1 MSGGTLLRAGP
12 IRLPVPYR
20 PVRIVSPPAAAP
32 FPRIGGVIEIP
43 AELAATQSRY
53 NGAAGRAFVAALP
66 DLAAR
71 WLERWGLRPDGPSM
85 YGMCALVLPVV
96 READG
101 RPAAL
106 KLQAVDEETAGEPVA
121 LREWAAA
128 GAGAVELLDHDPE
141 SGALLLERL
150 DERRPLSGEAD
161 VRKAVEVLGTVLA
174 RLTAV
179 PAPEGLRT
187 LGGVVERMLAV
198 APERTAL
205 LGDPADRRLL
215 ADCAA
220 AVREVADEPGDRLL
234 HWDLHYDN
242 ILAGRADTGRAGEWI
257 ALDPKPLAGDP
268 GFELFPALDNL
279 FDADEVVW
287 RFDALTEAL
296 GLEHD
301 RERARAWTLGRV
313 LQNGLWGAGSGEVRV
328 AADHAEIARRLL
340 GR

>member
-1 MSGGTLLRAGP
+1 M
-12 IRLPVPYR
+12 
-20 PVRIVSPPAAAP
+20 
-32 FPRIGGVIEIP
+32 IEIP
-43 AELAATQSRY
+43 DELAATQSAF

-66 DLAAR
+66 DLAER
-71 WLERWGLRPDGPSM
+71 CLERWGLRPDGPSL

-96 READG
+96 RESDG

-106 KLQAVDEETAGEPVA
+106 KLQAVDEETVDEPVA
-121 LREWAAA
+121 LRAWSVA

-161 VRKAVEVLGTVLA
+161 VRGAVTVLGAVLA
-174 RLTAV
+174 RLAAV

-187 LGGVVERMLAV
+187 LGDVVERMLAAV
-198 APERTAL
+198 PDAVGL
-205 LGDPADRRLL
+205 LADEADRRLL
-215 ADCAA
+215 GDCAA
-220 AVREVADEPGDRLL
+220 AVREVAGEPGDRLL

-242 ILAGRADTGRAGEWI
+242 ILAGRADTGRAGEWV

-279 FDADEVVW
+279 FDAEEVVW

-296 GLEHD
+296 GLERD

-313 LQNGLWGAGSGEVRV
+313 LQNGLWAARGGEERISP
-328 AADHAEIARRLL
+328 DHAEIARRLL

>member
-1 MSGGTLLRAGP
+1 M
-12 IRLPVPYR
+12 IDVP
-20 PVRIVSPPAAAP
+20 
-32 FPRIGGVIEIP
+32 E
-43 AELAATQSRY
+43 ELAASQSRY
-53 NGAAGRAFVAALP
+53 NGAAGRAFVAGLP

-71 WLERWGLRPDGPSM
+71 CLERWGLRPDGPSM
-85 YGMCALVLPVV
+85 HGMCALVLPVV

-121 LREWAAA
+121 LRAWAAA

-150 DERRPLSGEAD
+150 DERRPLSGEKD
-161 VRKAVEVLGTVLA
+161 VREAVGVLGGVLA
-174 RLTAV
+174 RLVAV

-187 LGGVVERMLAV
+187 LGGVVDRMLAA
-198 APERTAL
+198 APEAVAL
-205 LGDPADRRLL
+205 LADAADRRLL

-220 AVREVADEPGDRLL
+220 AVREVAGEPGDRLL

-242 ILAGRADTGRAGEWI
+242 ILAGRAEAGRAGEWI

-296 GLEHD
+296 GLDHD

-313 LQNGLWGAGSGEVRV
+313 LQHGLWAAEDGEGRLPP
-328 AADHAEIARRLL
+328 DHAEIARRLL

>member
-1 MSGGTLLRAGP
+1 M
-12 IRLPVPYR
+12 ID
-20 PVRIVSPPAAAP
+20 
-32 FPRIGGVIEIP
+32 IP
-43 AELAATQSRY
+43 GELVATQSTF

-66 DLAAR
+66 DLAER
-71 WLERWGLRPDGPSM
+71 CLKRWGLRPDGPSM

-106 KLQAVDEETAGEPVA
+106 KLQVVDEETVDEPVA
-121 LREWAAA
+121 LRAWSVA

-141 SGALLLERL
+141 TGVLLLERL

-161 VRKAVEVLGTVLA
+161 VRGAVTVLGAVLA
-174 RLTAV
+174 RLVAV

-187 LGGVVERMLAV
+187 LGGMVERMLAAV
-198 APERTAL
+198 PERVGL
-205 LGDPADRRLL
+205 LADDADRRLL

-220 AVREVADEPGDRLL
+220 AVREVAGEPGDRLL

-242 ILAGRADTGRAGEWI
+242 VLAGRADAGRAGEWV
-257 ALDPKPLAGDP
+257 AFDPKPLAGDP
-268 GFELFPALDNL
+268 GFELFPALANL
-279 FDADEVVW
+279 FDADEVLW

-313 LQNGLWGAGSGEVRV
+313 LQNGLWAAGGGEGRV
-328 AADHAEIARRLL
+328 SPDHAEIARRLL

>member
-1 MSGGTLLRAGP
+1 M
-12 IRLPVPYR
+12 
-20 PVRIVSPPAAAP
+20 
-32 FPRIGGVIEIP
+32 IEIP
-43 AELAATQSRY
+43 DELAATRSAFG
-53 NGAAGRAFVAALP
+53 GAAGRAFVAALP
-66 DLAAR
+66 DLAER
-71 WLERWGLRPDGPSM
+71 CLERWGLRPDGPSM

-96 READG
+96 RDSDG

-121 LREWAAA
+121 LRAWGVA

-161 VRKAVEVLGTVLA
+161 VRGAVTALGAVLA
-174 RLTAV
+174 RLVAV

-187 LGGVVERMLAV
+187 LGEVVERMLAAV
-198 APERTAL
+198 PERVGL
-205 LGDPADRRLL
+205 LADAADRRLL
-215 ADCAA
+215 VDCAA
-220 AVREVADEPGDRLL
+220 AVREVAGEPGDRLL

-242 ILAGRADTGRAGEWI
+242 VLAGRADAGRAGEWI

-279 FDADEVVW
+279 FDAEEVVW

-296 GLEHD
+296 GLE

-313 LQNGLWGAGSGEVRV
+313 LQNGLWGAAEGKARL
-328 AADHAEIARRLL
+328 APDHAEIARRLL
-340 GR
+340 GRA

>member
-1 MSGGTLLRAGP
+1 M
-12 IRLPVPYR
+12 IDVP
-20 PVRIVSPPAAAP
+20 
-32 FPRIGGVIEIP
+32 E
-43 AELAATQSRY
+43 ELAATQSRY
-53 NGAAGRAFVAALP
+53 NGAAGRAFVAGLP

-71 WLERWGLRPDGPSM
+71 CLERWGLRPDGPSM
-85 YGMCALVLPVV
+85 HGMCALVLPVV

-121 LREWAAA
+121 LRAWAVA

-150 DERRPLSGEAD
+150 DERRPLSGATD
-161 VRKAVEVLGTVLA
+161 VREAVGVLGGVLA
-174 RLTAV
+174 RLVAV

-187 LGGVVERMLAV
+187 LGGVVERMLAA
-198 APERTAL
+198 APEAVAL
-205 LGDPADRRLL
+205 LADAADRRLL

-220 AVREVADEPGDRLL
+220 AVREVAREPGDRLL

-242 ILAGRADTGRAGEWI
+242 ILAGRAEAGRAGEWI

-296 GLEHD
+296 GLDHD

-313 LQNGLWGAGSGEVRV
+313 LQHGLWAAEDGEGRLPP
-328 AADHAEIARRLL
+328 DHAEIARRLL

>member
-1 MSGGTLLRAGP
+1 MGRV
-12 IRLPVPYR
+12 IDVP
-20 PVRIVSPPAAAP
+20 
-32 FPRIGGVIEIP
+32 E
-43 AELAATQSRY
+43 ELAASQSRY
-53 NGAAGRAFVAALP
+53 NGAAGRAFVAGLP

-71 WLERWGLRPDGPSM
+71 CLERWGLRPDGPSM
-85 YGMCALVLPVV
+85 HGMCALVLPVV

-121 LREWAAA
+121 LRAWAAA

-150 DERRPLSGEAD
+150 DERRPLSGEKD
-161 VRKAVEVLGTVLA
+161 VREAVGVLGGALA
-174 RLTAV
+174 RLVAV

-187 LGGVVERMLAV
+187 LGGVVARMLAA
-198 APERTAL
+198 APEAVAL
-205 LGDPADRRLL
+205 LADAADRRLL

-220 AVREVADEPGDRLL
+220 AVREVAGEPGDRLL

-242 ILAGRADTGRAGEWI
+242 ILAGRAEAGRAGEWI

-296 GLEHD
+296 GLDHD

-313 LQNGLWGAGSGEVRV
+313 LQHGLWAAEDGEGRLPP
-328 AADHAEIARRLL
+328 DHAEIARRLL

>member
-1 MSGGTLLRAGP
+1 MGRV
-12 IRLPVPYR
+12 IDVP
-20 PVRIVSPPAAAP
+20 
-32 FPRIGGVIEIP
+32 E
-43 AELAATQSRY
+43 ELAASQSRY
-53 NGAAGRAFVAALP
+53 NGTAGRAFVAGLP

-71 WLERWGLRPDGPSM
+71 CVERWGLRPDGPSM
-85 YGMCALVLPVV
+85 HGMCALVLPVV

-121 LREWAAA
+121 LRAWAAA

-150 DERRPLSGEAD
+150 DERRPLSGGTD
-161 VRKAVEVLGTVLA
+161 VREAVGVLGGVLA
-174 RLTAV
+174 RLVAV

-187 LGGVVERMLAV
+187 LGGVVDRMLAA
-198 APERTAL
+198 APEAVAL
-205 LGDPADRRLL
+205 LADAADRRLL

-220 AVREVADEPGDRLL
+220 AVREVAGEPGDRLL

-242 ILAGRADTGRAGEWI
+242 ILAGRAEAGRAGEWI
-257 ALDPKPLAGDP
+257 ALDPKPLVGDP

-296 GLEHD
+296 GLDHD

-313 LQNGLWGAGSGEVRV
+313 LQHGLWAAEDGEGRLPP
-328 AADHAEIARRLL
+328 DHAEIARRLL

>member
-1 MSGGTLLRAGP
+1 M
-12 IRLPVPYR
+12 ID
-20 PVRIVSPPAAAP
+20 
-32 FPRIGGVIEIP
+32 IP
-43 AELAATQSRY
+43 EELVATQSRF
-53 NGAAGRAFVAALP
+53 NGAAGRAFVAGLP
-66 DLAAR
+66 DLAEQC
-71 WLERWGLRPDGPSM
+71 LERWELRPDGPSL

-96 READG
+96 RESDG

-121 LREWAAA
+121 LRAWGVA

-161 VRKAVEVLGTVLA
+161 VRGAVTALGAVLA
-174 RLTAV
+174 RLVVV

-187 LGGVVERMLAV
+187 LGDVVERMLAE
-198 APERTAL
+198 APERVDL
-205 LGDPADRRLL
+205 LADAADRRLL

-220 AVREVADEPGDRLL
+220 AVREVAGEPGDRLL

-242 ILAGRADTGRAGEWI
+242 ILAGRADAGRAEEWV

-279 FDADEVVW
+279 FDAEEVVW

-296 GLEHD
+296 GLD

-313 LQNGLWGAGSGEVRV
+313 LQNGLWGAEGGEVRL
-328 AADHAEIARRLL
+328 APDHAEIARRLL

>member
-1 MSGGTLLRAGP
+1 MGRV
-12 IRLPVPYR
+12 IDVP
-20 PVRIVSPPAAAP
+20 
-32 FPRIGGVIEIP
+32 E
-43 AELAATQSRY
+43 ELAASQSRY
-53 NGAAGRAFVAALP
+53 NGAAGRAFVAGLP

-71 WLERWGLRPDGPSM
+71 CLERWGLRPDGPSM
-85 YGMCALVLPVV
+85 HGMCALVLPVV

-121 LREWAAA
+121 LRAWAAA

-150 DERRPLSGEAD
+150 DERRPLSGEKD
-161 VRKAVEVLGTVLA
+161 VREAVGVLGGVLA
-174 RLTAV
+174 RLVAV

-187 LGGVVERMLAV
+187 LGGVVDRMLAA
-198 APERTAL
+198 APEAVAL
-205 LGDPADRRLL
+205 LADAADRRLL

-220 AVREVADEPGDRLL
+220 AVREVAGEPGDRLL

-242 ILAGRADTGRAGEWI
+242 ILAGRAEAGRAGEWI

-296 GLEHD
+296 GLDHD

-313 LQNGLWGAGSGEVRV
+313 LQHGLWAAEDGEGRLPP
-328 AADHAEIARRLL
+328 DHAEIARRLL

>member
-1 MSGGTLLRAGP
+1 M
-12 IRLPVPYR
+12 ID
-20 PVRIVSPPAAAP
+20 
-32 FPRIGGVIEIP
+32 IP
-43 AELAATQSRY
+43 EELIATQSHG

-66 DLAAR
+66 DLAESF
-71 WLERWGLRPDGPSM
+71 LERWGLRPDGPSM
-85 YGMCALVLPVV
+85 YGMCALVLPVE

-106 KLQAVDEETAGEPVA
+106 KLQAVDEETVDEPVA
-121 LREWAAA
+121 LRAWSAA

-141 SGALLLERL
+141 TGALLLERL
-150 DERRPLSGEAD
+150 DERRPLSGETD
-161 VRKAVEVLGTVLA
+161 VRGAVAALGAVLA
-174 RLTAV
+174 RLVAV
-179 PAPEGLRT
+179 PAPQGLRT
-187 LGGVVERMLAV
+187 LGGVAERMLATV
-198 APERTAL
+198 PERVGL
-205 LGDPADRRLL
+205 LADEADRRLL

-220 AVREVADEPGDRLL
+220 AVREVAGEPGDRLL

-242 ILAGRADTGRAGEWI
+242 VLAGRADAGRADRWV

-279 FDADEVVW
+279 FDAEEVVW

-313 LQNGLWGAGSGEVRV
+313 LQTGLWAAGSGEERI
-328 AADHAEIARRLL
+328 APDHAEIARRLL

>member
-1 MSGGTLLRAGP
+1 M
-12 IRLPVPYR
+12 
-20 PVRIVSPPAAAP
+20 
-32 FPRIGGVIEIP
+32 IEIP
-43 AELAATQSRY
+43 DELAATQSRF

-71 WLERWGLRPDGPSM
+71 LLERWGLRRDGPSM

-121 LREWAAA
+121 LRAWSAA

-150 DERRPLSGEAD
+150 DERRPLSGEPD
-161 VRKAVEVLGTVLA
+161 VREAVKVLGAVLA
-174 RLTAV
+174 RLVAV
-179 PAPEGLRT
+179 PAPEGLPT
-187 LGGVVERMLAV
+187 LGGVAERMLAEV
-198 APERTAL
+198 PERVGL
-205 LGDPADRRLL
+205 LADAGDRRLL

-220 AVREVADEPGDRLL
+220 AVREVAGEPGDRLL

-242 ILAGRADTGRAGEWI
+242 ILAGRADAGRSGEWI

-296 GLEHD
+296 DLE

-313 LQNGLWGAGSGEVRV
+313 LQNGLWGAEEGEVRL
-328 AADHAEIARRLL
+328 APDHAEIARRLL